1 MAGKNSQ
8 ITVAVISLLGV
19 LGTAIIANW
28 DTIFP
33 PEESEPITQHDPGP
47 VDQPVTEP
55 VTDTGSQPET
65 QAQSIDKK

>member
-1 MAGKNSQ
+1 MAGKNTQ

-33 PEESEPITQHDPGP
+33 PEENELQSTTRPGTQPSVESG
-47 VDQPVTEP
+47 
-55 VTDTGSQPET
+55 GQPEAQT
-65 QAQSIDKK
+65 QSIYKK